1 MDYGKGAAVKRVGKH
16 SALNKLAGGFSFEL
30 ADVIRRKRVRAEKRA
45 GNFVVGERRH
55 AAAAEVVVVGTESR
69 KDRLRAAPALT
80 RHTVD
85 GCGDGR
91 RSVRCRR
98 KIKLRETS
106 GAVAARASS
115 SASASARSASAAA
128 ARDE

>member
-1 MDYGKGAAVKRVGKH
+1 MGRVPRLKGSGSTR
-16 SALNKLAGGFSFEL
+16 LNKLAGGFSFEL

-55 AAAAEVVVVGTESR
+55 AAAAAEVVVGTQSR
-69 KDRLRAAPALT
+69 KDRLRAAPALA

-91 RSVRCRR
+91 QSVRCRR

-106 GAVAARASS
+106 GAVAARAS
-115 SASASARSASAAA
+115 ASARSASAAA
-128 ARDE
+128 ACDE